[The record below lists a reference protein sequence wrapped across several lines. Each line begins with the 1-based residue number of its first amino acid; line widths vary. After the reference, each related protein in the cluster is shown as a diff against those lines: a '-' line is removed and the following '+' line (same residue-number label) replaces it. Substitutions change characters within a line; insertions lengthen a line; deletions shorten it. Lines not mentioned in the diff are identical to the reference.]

1 MIGNDSITSWTVLKS
16 WRRNHSIWNC
26 QKKKKKICLQN
37 LSNISFFGI
46 LPTNFCATIADSKP
60 NGDMSFIVCFNS
72 SVSSLFS
79 LILTFEKSS
88 GTFNRAHNAK
98 KGNELLIN
106 ANPPKLW
113 TENFSDTEIWSY
125 KRMNRLN
132 NHDIQ
137 ELLRSFIV
145 L

>member
-1 MIGNDSITSWTVLKS
+1 MIPLLPELFWKVGEGIIQYEIAKK
-16 WRRNHSIWNC
+16 
-26 QKKKKKICLQN
+26 KKKKKICLQN

-60 NGDMSFIVCFNS
+60 TVDMSFIVCFNS

-132 NHDIQ
+132 NHDCDR
-137 ELLRSFIV
+137 L
-145 L
+145 

>member
-1 MIGNDSITSWTVLKS
+1 MKLPK
-16 WRRNHSIWNC
+16 
-26 QKKKKKICLQN
+26 KKKKKICLQN

-60 NGDMSFIVCFNS
+60 NVDMSFIVCFNS

-79 LILTFEKSS
+79 LILTFRKSS